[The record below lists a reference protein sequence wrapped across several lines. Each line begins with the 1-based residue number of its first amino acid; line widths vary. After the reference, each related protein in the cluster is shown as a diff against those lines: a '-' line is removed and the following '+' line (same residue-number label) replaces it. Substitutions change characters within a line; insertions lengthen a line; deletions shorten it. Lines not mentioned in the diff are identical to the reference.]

1 MSERYPRF
9 PNKLLVLGVFFLL
22 VGGLLLLWTFGY
34 LNRFSATWPVIPLIA
49 GLVLLYFRVFRTG
62 PDYYLFV
69 GTALVLAG
77 ALLLLTRTAFPAEL
91 IRIWPLFMTIVGVS
105 MFIYGRRKSGAVR
118 VTFTVPGAA
127 MVLLS
132 AVFLTF
138 ALELLTVDF
147 VRFVSRWWPII
158 LVLLGLS
165 LVIAHVLRSA
175 PGGEPGYQID
185 GQQD

>member
-34 LNRFSATWPVIPLIA
+34 LNRFSSTWPVIPLIV
-49 GLVLLYFRVFRTG
+49 GLVLLYFRVFRSG
-62 PDYYLFV
+62 PDYYLFI
-69 GTALVLAG
+69 GTSLVLAG
-77 ALLLLTRTAFPAEL
+77 ALLLLTNTAFPAEL

-147 VRFVSRWWPII
+147 VRFVSRWWPLI
-158 LVLLGLS
+158 LVLLGIS
-165 LVIAHVLRSA
+165 LLVTHAIRGSV
-175 PGGEPGYQID
+175 GGASGRD
-185 GQQD
+185 SD